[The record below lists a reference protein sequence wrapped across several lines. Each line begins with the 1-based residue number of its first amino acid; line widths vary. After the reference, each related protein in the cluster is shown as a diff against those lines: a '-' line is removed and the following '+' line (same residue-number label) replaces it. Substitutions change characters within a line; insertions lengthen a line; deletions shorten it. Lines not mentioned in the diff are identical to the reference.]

1 MAPVAKSVLNNIT
14 SIAYLHCLLRFL
26 SGLVCWFQNSLHVP
40 CRRVSTYT
48 ASMTI
53 SKTERSRVR
62 NIYWNTVTPA
72 FPLARHTF
80 MGTPFPCNNIYGNG
94 VPMRSRSTPASN
106 TCLCHRIHWTV
117 YLVWLIFYCAC
128 SGMFLM
134 CATDAYFLCYVLC
147 STLYNLTLFYAAILI
162 HLLTYSTVLLI
173 KTPKTIK
180 KGKVTR
186 IKKNEE
192 TYNVLC
198 FRPSSPPFH

>member
-1 MAPVAKSVLNNIT
+1 VLGWVKNFPFLMNRVGMAPVAKSVLNNIT

-94 VPMRSRSTPASN
+94 VPMRSRSTTP
-106 TCLCHRIHWTV
+106 LR
-117 YLVWLIFYCAC
+117 LIRVF
-128 SGMFLM
+128 
-134 CATDAYFLCYVLC
+134 
-147 STLYNLTLFYAAILI
+147 
-162 HLLTYSTVLLI
+162 
-173 KTPKTIK
+173 
-180 KGKVTR
+180 VTEF
-186 IKKNEE
+186 IEQC
-192 TYNVLC
+192 TW
-198 FRPSSPPFH
+198 FG